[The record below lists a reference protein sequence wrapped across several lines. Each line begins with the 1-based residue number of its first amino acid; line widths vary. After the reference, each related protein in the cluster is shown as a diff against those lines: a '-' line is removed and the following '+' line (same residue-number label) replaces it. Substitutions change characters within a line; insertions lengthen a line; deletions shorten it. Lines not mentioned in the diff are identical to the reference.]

1 VKAALNLGPVLTGLI
16 IVILVVATQIPIN
29 TSQVQ
34 SQQSK
39 IPAYGNFATPIP
51 TKNIGPGAPLTLQ
64 PGDCQFVELVEDL
77 DVKGGYISR
86 IVYDDLRQEINL
98 VSYNVSI
105 EKTSSGLLKTCAPRD
120 AKSGLYDFTLITSD
134 GREVIIPR
142 SFWVVSSNL
151 SKLRIVFMTDLHF
164 GAGPG
169 TVYDGDV
176 NRISAFLLANAL
188 NPDFIIWGGDIED
201 IDSEV
206 DMRNTQVF
214 RYMLLYNYPVLSVG
228 GNHDYPGNN
237 YRKFIGPTRWVRL
250 IGDKLVII
258 GVYTVPYENTGNI
271 ITWDEI
277 KFLEEALS
285 NYSYIPFKIIVT
297 HYPMFYYQGELT
309 TRYDDEEVLKPYQP
323 PNITNTPVSSYWS
336 VNMTA
341 FRYVLKLIE
350 DYNVTIVFSGHIHQ
364 DQFVKY
370 TSTRTNTTTYFITM
384 TTTAHGTSMYQ
395 GILVVDLKLDTCEFD
410 FPFKPPTFIGFKN
423 STAKIA
429 YNSIPVSLYKSKV
442 VKTPYSYY
450 IEVSNSADWL
460 PSYYTALLALP
471 WSGDL
476 KPTFVVNTTSGAS
489 IIVKSHRVLGDKLYL
504 YINMSLPAAN
514 KISLL
519 IQGLIDEKP
528 PILKITYTTT
538 PILNRTFTLYIDISD
553 DVSGLD
559 ISGIN
564 IGFNGTQLSYSFTPS
579 SLTADLDKIT
589 VSLKLTMKAPVQA
602 VTLVTAMV
610 RDNSGKVTTKKYV
623 VVFYPPGA
631 TPAEKP
637 VYEVVEETT
646 TPPTTPSTTPTTT
659 IPTTTTPTTQTT
671 ITTPIT
677 PTTQTS
683 PTTYPSTY
691 TTSTPTSTSE
701 SQTTTTPTTMPT
713 TQIGGVSILTI
724 SSVIVIVI
732 VLISTVVLL
741 KMRKK

>member
-1 VKAALNLGPVLTGLI
+1 MKTTPNLDLVLTGLI
-16 IVILVVATQIPIN
+16 IVTLVLATLIPTT

-51 TKNIGPGAPLTLQ
+51 TKNIGPGAPLILQ
-64 PGDCQFVELVEDL
+64 PGDCQYVELVEDL

-105 EKTSSGLLKTCAPRD
+105 EKTTSGLLKTCAPRD
-120 AKSGLYDFTLITSD
+120 AESGLYDFTLIASD

-169 TVYDGDV
+169 TVYDGDI

-188 NPDFIIWGGDIED
+188 NPDLIIWGGDIED
-201 IDSEV
+201 VDSEV

-237 YRKFIGPTRWVRL
+237 YRRFIGPTRWVRL
-250 IGDKLVII
+250 IGGKLLII
-258 GVYTVPYENTGNI
+258 GVYTVPYENTGNV

-309 TRYDDEEVLKPYQP
+309 TRYDDKEVLKPYQP
-323 PNITNTPVSSYWS
+323 PNITDTPVSSYWS

-350 DYNVTIVFSGHIHQ
+350 DYNVTIVFSGHIHR

-395 GILVVDLKLDTCEFD
+395 GVLVVDLNLDTCEFD
-410 FPFKPPTFIGFKN
+410 FPFKPPKFIGFKN
-423 STAKIA
+423 NTEKIA
-429 YNSIPVSLYKSKV
+429 YNSIPVYLYKSKV

-450 IEVSNSADWL
+450 IEVSNSGHWL
-460 PSYYTALLALP
+460 PSNYTALLALP

-489 IIVKSHRVLGDKLYL
+489 IIIKSHRVLGDKLYL
-504 YINMSLPAAN
+504 YIDMSLPAAN
-514 KISLL
+514 KINLL
-519 IQGLIDEKP
+519 IQGLMDEKS
-528 PILKITYTTT
+528 PILKITYTTAPT
-538 PILNRTFTLYIDISD
+538 LNRTFTLYIDVSD

-559 ISGIN
+559 ISGID
-564 IGFNGTQLSYSFTPS
+564 IKFNGTQLSYSLTPS

-602 VTLVTAMV
+602 VTLVTATV

-646 TPPTTPSTTPTTT
+646 TLPTT
-659 IPTTTTPTTQTT
+659 PTTTTPTTQATS
-671 ITTPIT
+671 TTPIT
-677 PTTQTS
+677 LNTQTS
-683 PTTYPSTY
+683 PTTYTSTY
-691 TTSTPTSTSE
+691 TTSTPISTLE
-701 SQTTTTPTTMPT
+701 SRTTTTPTTMPI
-713 TQIGGVSILTI
+713 TQIGGINTLIIT
-724 SSVIVIVI
+724 SVIVIAMI
-732 VLISTVVLL
+732 IITAVVLL
-741 KMRKK
+741 KMRKR